1 MEDKKLNVDELIK
14 QCRDETYKLTEQLQN
29 EKVVEF
35 TDYSMDDLKVVDF
48 SDDFSTIDAQSQE
61 ERNLAQEEIKAD
73 SDEKLSAEEI
83 DELNKLEAE
92 LEDEEEQ
99 EVTNVK
105 QLVDYSNNPTIIDF
119 ENVTMRYNKVD
130 KLIEGLNLKIHE
142 GEFIYLVGPSG
153 AGKSTL
159 SRLIYRDVNNVG
171 GTVWV
176 DGINATRL
184 KPHDLHKLRK
194 KIGVIFQDYKLLPDL
209 TIYQNVK
216 YTLDVIGY
224 PKKKKDEQVLKTL
237 EKVGIKDQK
246 DKYPNELSGG
256 QQQRAAIARAIVNEP
271 KIIVADEPT
280 GNLDVKN
287 ADIVMKILERIHK
300 SGTTVI
306 MATHDTKIV
315 NKYKHRTLKIESG
328 GIKGENKQGG
338 YIYE

>member
-1 MEDKKLNVDELIK
+1 MEDKKLNIDELIK
-14 QCRDETYKLTEQLQN
+14 QCRDETHKLTEQLQN

-48 SDDFSTIDAQSQE
+48 SEDFSTIDAQSQE

-159 SRLIYRDVNNVG
+159 SRLIYRDV
-171 GTVWV
+171 
-176 DGINATRL
+176 NATRL

-315 NKYKHRTLKIESG
+315 NKYKHRTLKIEAG

>member
-61 ERNLAQEEIKAD
+61 ARNLAQEEIETD

-105 QLVDYSNNPTIIDF
+105 QQVEYSNNPTIIDF